1 MKNEMA
7 PNILLAIVLLTAVGA
22 VALRAAARR
31 LELQGVPGTGPA
43 PSTVTAGETQSRP
56 AVTTGTHDG
65 TGHGMARPSALRAR
79 PALTVE
85 QTQHIFHELHAE
97 GRNTLCAVCDSQ
109 YEPGWRQLSS

>member
-1 MKNEMA
+1 MKNQMA
-7 PNILLAIVLLTAVGA
+7 PNILPAIVLLAAVGA

-31 LELQGVPGTGPA
+31 PEPRGVPGTRA
-43 PSTVTAGETQSRP
+43 AASTVTTGETQSRP
-56 AVTTGTHDG
+56 AGTIGIHNG
-65 TGHGMARPSALRAR
+65 TRHEMARRPAPRAR

-109 YEPGWRQLSS
+109 YEAQ